1 MPVSRKFFFLSR
13 FLNAV
18 LLVGLTGAIVWTAVK
33 QACYNQPHGQYGNH
47 SVNVD
52 HVLRHIHGLNV
63 LTNLLLAVPG
73 LMLAVMGFPLEGCIV
88 ILTALFSCL
97 WHASG
102 WQIFGVCDQF
112 FASLTLVT
120 MMLIFLRICQ
130 ARGYPEFTCF
140 FLVLP
145 AVGLLMFSTGDS
157 AHIANDGSVVRN
169 DETCFVA
176 GRMSHSLWHVL
187 SAATFFVLALE
198 LLRTPDLLP
207 NRPLASAVQTRDY
220 QMKLRTW
227 RTRGNKGLG
236 PSSTV
241 FGGLLQDL
249 FSIQSKPIVSSD
261 RRMQSLSKKTP

>member
-1 MPVSRKFFFLSR
+1 MPVKNTLFSLSR

-18 LLVGLTGAIVWTAVK
+18 LLVGLTVLILWTAFK
-33 QACYNQPHGQYGNH
+33 QACYNQPHEQYGNN
-47 SVNVD
+47 SMSVD
-52 HVLRHIHGLNV
+52 HVLRHIHGLNI

-102 WQIFGVCDQF
+102 WKIFGMCDQIL
-112 FASLTLVT
+112 ASLTLVT

-130 ARGYPEFTCF
+130 TRGYPEFTCF

-145 AVGLLMFSTGDS
+145 AVGMLMFSTGDS
-157 AHIANDGSVVRN
+157 AHIANSGSTAPN
-169 DETCFVA
+169 EETCFVA

-227 RTRGNKGLG
+227 RTRGCKGLG

-241 FGGLLQDL
+241 IGGLLQDL
-249 FSIQSKPIVSSD
+249 CGSKS
-261 RRMQSLSKKTP
+261 TPKVAIDQI